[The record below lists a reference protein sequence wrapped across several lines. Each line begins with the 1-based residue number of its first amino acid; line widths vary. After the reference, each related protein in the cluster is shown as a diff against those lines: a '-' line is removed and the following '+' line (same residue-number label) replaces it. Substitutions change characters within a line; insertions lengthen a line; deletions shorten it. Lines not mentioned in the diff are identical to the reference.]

1 LAAVATYRVIAALA
15 ALTPKPRQTTTA
27 NTAMINLRLVIS
39 NGERLA
45 RLEDVFGPQLA
56 PFRFVDRRRVVV
68 RDRPST
74 FRVAPPLRGDR
85 RA

>member
-39 NGERLA
+39 NGERFGGPAGVKALA
-45 RLEDVFGPQLA
+45 VGQ
-56 PFRFVDRRRVVV
+56 RVEFTVGFS
-68 RDRPST
+68 DGL
-74 FRVAPPLRGDR
+74 VAG
-85 RA
+85 A